1 MTSSSPPA
9 TFRRADIQGLRAI
22 AVLLVVTDHLL
33 GKPSGGFIGVDIFFV
48 ISGYL
53 ITGLLLREYVRTGR
67 ISFSDFYRRRLKR
80 TVPAAFLTIVVTV
93 IVGYFVLATFQF
105 SQLLQDGGWSLVFA
119 SNWWFISVGTDYLH
133 ADDAVSALQ
142 HFWSL
147 AVEEQFYLVWPA
159 LLVAILLLAKWR
171 GWSMRVALGTGVL
184 LVAGLSLG
192 WAFLETAA
200 NPTAA
205 YFSTWSRVW
214 ELAAGA
220 MLAIMAPLA
229 SRIPAALRTPL
240 AWAGLGVLAAAAG
253 VIDTS
258 SAFPAPWAIL
268 PVLGTALILVAG
280 EGTETRD
287 IYPLTNPVSVY
298 VGKISYSLYLWH
310 FPVIIFGEAL
320 LPEGKP
326 FFILSAALMLLLSV
340 FSFHFVEEPLRIHTW
355 RLPKRRATVRL
366 RPRRAYLRPI
376 ALLAAIAVVGTGFLL
391 APRGDVVQAA
401 DLGALSE
408 AAPTSALEEA
418 RAADVDAALSATS
431 WPELTPGPADLGSDS
446 YVSEWIVDKCLG
458 SGDRS
463 DAERAQVADR
473 CVYGE
478 PDAQQTAVLF
488 GDSIAISYLPALRGA
503 LPDWRIE
510 VLTQQQCPAV
520 FVSVGKT
527 DGSDYPGCDDYRA
540 WAVDRITQSAPDLV
554 VTASAV
560 SSVWRL
566 SSGAS
571 GSQKYDE
578 WETGARALVDSLTP
592 VAGHVVILD
601 PPPVVKPIRTCATKL
616 NGPERCVSAVSA
628 DYVGTTLAQRAA
640 VTASGAGNVVYP
652 YTLQW
657 FCSTDG
663 LCPAY
668 TGSTTVIADGSHLS
682 DTGSRELAPLLAP
695 YLTVD

>member
-1 MTSSSPPA
+1 MSSSSPPA

-22 AVLLVVTDHLL
+22 AVLLVVADHLV

-53 ITGLLLREYVRTGR
+53 ITGLLLREYLRTGR

-80 TVPAAFLTIVVTV
+80 TVPAAFLTILVTV
-93 IVGYFVLATFQF
+93 IAGYFVLTTFQF
-105 SQLLQDGGWSLVFA
+105 AQLLQDGGWSLVFA

-171 GWSMRVALGTGVL
+171 AWNMRVALGIGVL
-184 LVAGLSLG
+184 LVAGLSLA
-192 WAFLETAA
+192 WAFIETAA
-200 NPTAA
+200 NPTSA

-214 ELAAGA
+214 ELAVGA
-220 MLAIMAPLA
+220 MLAILAPLA

-240 AWAGLGVLAAAAG
+240 SWVGLGLLAAAAG
-253 VIDTS
+253 VIDVN
-258 SAFPAPWAIL
+258 SAFPAPWALL
-268 PVLGTALILVAG
+268 PVLGTALILIAG
-280 EGTETRD
+280 EGTEARD

-320 LPEGKP
+320 LPEGKV
-326 FFILSAALMLLLSV
+326 FLVLSAALMLLLSV

-355 RLPKRRATVRL
+355 RLPKRSAARL
-366 RPRRAYLRPI
+366 RPRKSHIWRPV
-376 ALLAAIAVVGTGFLL
+376 ALLTAIAVVGAGFLL
-391 APRGDVVQAA
+391 APRGDVVHAI
-401 DLGALSE
+401 DLGSLAD

-418 RAADVDAALSATS
+418 RAADVEAALSATS

-473 CVYGE
+473 CVYGA
-478 PDAQQTAVLF
+478 PDAQQTVVLF

-527 DGSDYPGCDDYRA
+527 DGSDYPGCDDYRD
-540 WAVDRITQSAPDLV
+540 WAVDRITQTAPDLV

-566 SSGAS
+566 SSGSA
-571 GSQKYDE
+571 GTQKYAE
-578 WETGARALVDSLTP
+578 WETGTRALVDALSP
-592 VAGHVVILD
+592 AVGNVVILD

-616 NGPERCVSAVSA
+616 NGPERCVSAVTA
-628 DYVGTTLAQRAA
+628 DYVGTAVAQRAA
-640 VTASGAGNVVYP
+640 VTASGVGNIIYP

-657 FCSTDG
+657 YCSTDG

-695 YLTVD
+695 YLQVE